1 MFPYP
6 FGFLQSGA
14 AGDTEFIMLIDAT
27 VDGDFTVR
35 TNTTG
40 FTYDYNVDWG
50 DGNTTTGATG
60 NVTHTFVGGASS
72 YVVKISENSAG
83 GFPRIYFANNA
94 ADDTKLLEIQNWGT
108 NQWASMDSAFDGC
121 VNMDITATDE
131 GDFSNVTSWHEA
143 FKGCSSM
150 TTSGLSANWVSS
162 NATILTEMF
171 QDCIALTTCDVSN
184 WDTSN
189 VQYFVSVFSGDTL
202 VGNIDVSNWDTGSAL
217 SFYSCFYKCES
228 FTSLDVSNW
237 NVSSVVDMQGIFRQC
252 VLLTSL
258 DVSNWDVS
266 AVGTSGG
273 GGFLNMFRRM
283 LALTSLDLGSWNVS
297 NAKSFGYMF
306 YQCGNLTTIGNV
318 DGWDITSSNYF
329 VLMFG
334 GGGFGSKLTV
344 NFPSWGPFKVGSNLN
359 SMFASVNTGVGSIT
373 GYDSWDVSNVTDFTN
388 CFYAAAGNLT
398 TLPSTW
404 DMRGAT
410 TLEGAFRQWENV
422 FTGSIDMSNTQ
433 WDNSCTN
440 MKNTFRRNQTLT
452 DITFGSN
459 NDFSAV
465 TNMQWFLYQAVSLT
479 DITWDAGL
487 DLSALTNATSMITS
501 GKMSN
506 TSYNLFLN
514 RMRTTWNTALTAGNL
529 NVGNSEYTET
539 ILVSSTADGTT
550 ANKLV
555 DNGEDF
561 ITLGVQINDIVHNTT
576 DNSYAKITA
585 IDDLHTLSLN
595 ADIMVSGEN
604 YSIDTG
610 TPAKDKEYLE
620 SYGWAITDAN

>member
-1 MFPYP
+1 MLPYP
-6 FGFLQSGA
+6 FGFLQSGDT
-14 AGDTEFIMLIDAT
+14 GDTEFIMLIDAT

-35 TNTTG
+35 TTG
-40 FTYDYNVDWG
+40 GGYDYNVDWG

-121 VNMDITATDE
+121 QNMTITATDE
-131 GDFSNVTSWHEA
+131 GDFSNVANWHEA
-143 FKGCSSM
+143 FKGCSSI
-150 TTSGLSANWVSS
+150 TTSGLSANWITS
-162 NATILTEMF
+162 NATSLLEMF
-171 QDCIALTTCDVSN
+171 QSCTALTTCDTSN

-189 VQYFVSVFSGDTL
+189 VEWFDHLFYGNTSLS
-202 VGNIDVSNWDTGSAL
+202 NIDVSNWDTGSAL
-217 SFYSCFYKCES
+217 GLGNCFYACES

-237 NVSSVVDMQGIFRQC
+237 DVSLVRNFSGVFRQC

-258 DVSNWDVS
+258 DVSSWNVS
-266 AVGTSGG
+266 SVTHNN
-273 GGFLNMFRRM
+273 GFWNMFRRM
-283 LALTSLDLGSWNVS
+283 LSLTSLDLGSWNVG
-297 NAKSFGYMF
+297 ACKKFTEMF
-306 YQCGNLTTIGNV
+306 YQCGELTTIGDV
-318 DGWDITSSNYF
+318 DGWDITNGDYF
-329 VLMFG
+329 NGMFNDC
-334 GGGFGSKLTV
+334 SKLTI
-344 NFPSWGPFKVGSNLN
+344 NFPSWGPFKVGSSLYA
-359 SMFASVNTGVGSIT
+359 MFQFVETGVGSIT
-373 GYDSWDVSNVTDFTN
+373 GYDSWDVSNVANFAQ
-388 CFYAAAGNLT
+388 CFYGTDDNLAT
-398 TLPSTW
+398 VPSTW

-410 TLEGAFRQWENV
+410 TLEGTFRQWEDV

-433 WDNSCTN
+433 WDSSCTN
-440 MKNTFRRNQTLT
+440 MYNTFRRNQTLT

-459 NDFSAV
+459 NDFSGV
-465 TNMQWFLYQAVSLT
+465 TTMQWMFYQANSLT

-487 DLSALTNATSMITS
+487 DLSALTNATSMITG

-514 RMRTTWNTALTAGNL
+514 RMRATWNPALVAGNL
-529 NVGNSEYTET
+529 DVGNSEYTET
-539 ILVSSTADGTT
+539 ILVSSSADGTT

-595 ADIMVSGEN
+595 ADIMVSGDN

-620 SYGWAITDAN
+620 SEGWAITDAN